1 MQTLQLAKQLCL
13 NLRDTEIKFS
23 KTFNILQLNRLLVNK
38 MIHINQAP
46 YMSKKT
52 KFNFLFLHSTQFYFS
67 LFNFNV
73 NSNSIIKISNRYQLC
88 LQIWILMSFQETLVS
103 KKQKKQ
109 KKYSKCTK
117 TKIAKKN
124 KDCYLPHLYHCHN
137 NKTRLKF
144 ITRIF

>member
-38 MIHINQAP
+38 TIHTNQALTCP
-46 YMSKKT
+46 RKQNLIFFSAL
-52 KFNFLFLHSTQFYFS
+52 NSFYFS

-103 KKQKKQ
+103 KKQKKTK

-117 TKIAKKN
+117 TKNCKKN
-124 KDCYLPHLYHCHN
+124 KDCYLQHLYHCHN